1 MYIDVVP
8 NRNSPPA
15 VLLREAF
22 RSGGKVTKRTVA
34 NLSDWPTHKIDALRI
49 VLKTDGPVDVIRRG
63 DFDGFSISRSLPHGH
78 VVATLGAMTRLHIS
92 ELIGLEPDVCKRVLA
107 LIAARIL
114 EPQSKLATAR
124 AMSDASAHWSLAQVL
139 GLPLT
144 TTSDDLYEAMDA
156 VLERQDDIEKR
167 LVAQHLRDG
176 SLLLYD
182 LTSTYFEGHSCP
194 LAEYG
199 HSRDGKSGLLQVV
212 IGLLCTR
219 DGCPVAVEVFPGSTS
234 DPKSFTAQVKKVRE
248 KFGLTNVIL
257 VGDRGMITNARI
269 RDDLQD
275 VEGMEWITALRNS
288 SIRTLRDQGAIQL
301 GVFDKQNMAEITS
314 PDFPDERLIVCRNP
328 LLAQERSRKRIEL
341 LAVTQ
346 TRVEEVQ
353 KRVTREK
360 KPLRGKVKIARAV
373 EQALGRH
380 KMGKHFVLSIED
392 DSFSWKRDEE
402 SIKKEAQ
409 LDGFYVIRTS
419 VPAQQLS
426 AAEAVAAYKDL
437 ATVERAFRT
446 LKGVD
451 LKVRPIHHRLEKRV
465 RSHVFLCMLAYY
477 VEYHMHQWLA
487 PIIFQDDD
495 KDAAAKARIDI
506 VSPAVRSGSAHQKIA
521 TKVTQDGMPVHS
533 FHSLIGD
540 LATISL
546 NTITPK
552 DDLPSFTMVTRPT
565 PLQKRAFELMSVAVP

>member
-15 VLLREAF
+15 VLLRESSRA
-22 RSGGKVTKRTVA
+22 GGKITKRTVA
-34 NLSDWPTHKIDALRI
+34 NLSDWPMDKVDALRA
-49 VLKTDGPVDVIRRG
+49 VLKSDGPVDVVRRG

-78 VVATLGAMTRLHIS
+78 VVATLGAMTRLHMS
-92 ELIGLEPDVCKRVLA
+92 ELLGLEPDVCKRVLA

-114 EPQSKLATAR
+114 EPQSKLAIAR
-124 AMSDASAHWSLAQVL
+124 AISDASAHWSLAQVL
-139 GLPLT
+139 GLPHT

-156 VLERQDDIEKR
+156 ALERQDDIERK

-199 HSRDGKSGLLQVV
+199 HSRDGKPGLLQVV
-212 IGLLCTR
+212 VGLLCTR
-219 DGCPVAVEVFPGSTS
+219 EGCPVSVEVFPGNTS
-234 DPKSFTAQVKKVRE
+234 DPKSFTAQVEKVRA
-248 KFGLTNVIL
+248 KFGLTNVIM
-257 VGDRGMITNARI
+257 VGDRGMITSARI

-288 SIRTLRDQGAIQL
+288 DIKKLRDQGAIQL
-301 GVFDKQNMAEITS
+301 GVFDKQNLAEITA
-314 PDFPDERLIVCRNP
+314 PDFPGERLIVCRNP
-328 LLAQERSRKRIEL
+328 LLAKERSRKRIEL
-341 LAVTQ
+341 LEVTQ
-346 TRVEEVQ
+346 TRLEEVNQ
-353 KRVTREK
+353 RVTREK
-360 KPLRGKVKIARAV
+360 RPLRGKVAIARAV
-373 EQALGRH
+373 ERALGRH
-380 KMGKHFVLSIED
+380 KMGKHFVLSIDD
-392 DSFSWKRDEE
+392 DSFSWKRDE
-402 SIKKEAQ
+402 SAITLEAQ

-419 VPAQQLS
+419 VPAQHLS
-426 AAEAVAAYKDL
+426 ADQAVAAYKDL

-477 VEYHMHQWLA
+477 VEYHMRLWLA

-495 KDAAAKARIDI
+495 REAAAKARADI
-506 VSPAVRSGSAHQKIA
+506 VSPAVRSDSAHQKIA

-533 FHSLIGD
+533 FKSLIGD

-552 DDLPSFTMVTRPT
+552 GNLPSFTMVTRPT
-565 PLQKRAFELMSVAVP
+565 PLQKRAFDLMNVAAP